1 MHARLDLRGLE
12 LGERSF
18 RHCDRNIF
26 FAQCKLRSIHSCLH
40 HSIADGSPALRFA
53 RLAVGLHCF
62 ASYPRSEFDGN

>member
-40 HSIADGSPALRFA
+40 HSIADGSPALRLGFIVLRA
-53 RLAVGLHCF
+53 TLEANLT
-62 ASYPRSEFDGN
+62 AIENM